1 LKLLLDAL
9 HAAPTPE
16 DARLILKSRAAT
28 QMPLNLTLDASETNN
43 FNTINFIT
51 SEYFHPVERPCRI
64 VCTAIQQERFD
75 DAPTNEQTQRIR
87 RVKIELEELSQHAK
101 CLFTQSTSPSHS
113 EQT

>member
-43 FNTINFIT
+43 FNTINF
-51 SEYFHPVERPCRI
+51 YYV
-64 VCTAIQQERFD
+64 
-75 DAPTNEQTQRIR
+75 
-87 RVKIELEELSQHAK
+87 
-101 CLFTQSTSPSHS
+101 
-113 EQT
+113 